1 MRSDLDDEQECGF
14 DRDRHAL
21 AQLLLSR
28 NCQMAAKVVAVSR
41 YRTTYVADSY
51 YCVLL
56 SVPPELYDTARADPS
71 DVLSAACAADIVG
84 PDAFHSLKSQVSRP
98 PYESRGS
105 RKPSRQGMRSGSAS
119 ERLDAREL
127 RRHAS

>member
-56 SVPPELYDTARADPS
+56 SVPPELYDTARADHS
-71 DVLSAACAADIVG
+71 DVLSAACADIVG
-84 PDAFHSLKSQVSRP
+84 PEAFHSLKSQVLRP
-98 PYESRGS
+98 PYESSGS
-105 RKPSRQGMRSGSAS
+105 RKPSTQGMRAGSAS